1 MRRAFILFQRTQP
14 TAHPQFAEGFKR
26 LGYEVYHS
34 LPKRIE
40 DGDVLLVWNRI
51 GYRNVAAQQF
61 EKAGRP
67 VIVVENGW
75 IGKAQDGGKL
85 YAMCLDHHNGAGRWF
100 IGDDDRLKRMQIDLR
115 PWRKGGRHVLVLC
128 SRGLG
133 EPGIAQPKDWPI
145 TVARALHGVTDRP
158 IKVRLH
164 PGDKFSSMDADL
176 VNAHA
181 CVTWASGSAIKALAH
196 GFPIFYEME
205 KWIGAEAA
213 VRGIAK
219 MEDPYLGDRSA
230 MFRRLSWAQWSSAE
244 IASGEPI
251 EWLVSKSR
259 STP

>member
-1 MRRAFILFQRTQP
+1 MKRAIVLLHRTLP
-14 TAHPQFAEGFKR
+14 LAHPQFAEGCKR
-26 LGYEVYHS
+26 LGYEVQHVM
-34 LPKRIE
+34 PQRIE
-40 DGDVLLVWNRI
+40 EGDVLIVWNRI
-51 GYRNVAAQQF
+51 GYRNTAAQQF
-61 EKAGRP
+61 ERARRP
-67 VIVVENGW
+67 VIVAENGW
-75 IGKAQDGGKL
+75 IGKSVDGGKL
-85 YAMCLDHHNGAGRWF
+85 YAMSLDHHNGAGRWF
-100 IGDDDRLKRMQIDLR
+100 EGSGDRLQKMQIDMK
-115 PWRKGGRHVLVLC
+115 PWRKRGEHILVLC

-145 TVARALHGVTDRP
+145 SIARALHAATDRP

-176 VNAHA
+176 INAHA

-205 KWIGAEAA
+205 KWIGADAA

-251 EWLVSKSR
+251 EWLLSKSR